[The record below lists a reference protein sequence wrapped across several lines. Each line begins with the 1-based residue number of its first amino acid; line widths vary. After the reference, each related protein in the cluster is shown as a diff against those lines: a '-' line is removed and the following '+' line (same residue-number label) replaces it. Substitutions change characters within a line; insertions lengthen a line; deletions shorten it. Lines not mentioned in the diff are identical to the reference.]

1 MAANSVVLILGAG
14 PRVGASVAASFAKNS
29 YKVAIASRSGTG
41 GKTPE
46 GFLSLKADLAKPE
59 CIPDLFDA
67 VKKEFSASPNIVV
80 YNGATLTPP
89 PKEDSLLSVPYEA
102 LASDLNTNTVSP
114 YVAAQEAIKG
124 WQTLPKEAKKT
135 FIYTGNKSNVH
146 LMPIPITMTLGVG
159 KSASAYWIGLA
170 DTMYSAQ
177 GYRFFYAD
185 QRNEDGSPA
194 GFGLDGP
201 AHGEFYTLLAEGGE
215 VPWHATFVKGQGYVD
230 FK

>member
-14 PRVGASVAASFAKNS
+14 PRVGTSVATAFARDS
-29 YKVAIASRSGTG
+29 YKVAIASRSSTG

-46 GFLSLKADLAKPE
+46 GFLSLKADLAEPE
-59 CIPDLFDA
+59 SIPGLFDA
-67 VKKEFSASPNIVV
+67 VKKEFNTAPNVVV
-80 YNGATLTPP
+80 YNGAALTPP
-89 PKEDSLLSVPYEA
+89 PKEDSLLSVPSEA
-102 LASDLNTNTVSP
+102 LASDLSTNTISP
-114 YVAAQEAIKG
+114 YVAAQQAIKG
-124 WQTLPKEAKKT
+124 WQTLPKEVKKT
-135 FIYTGNKSNVH
+135 FIYTGNKSNVS

-201 AHGEFYTLLAEGGE
+201 AHGDFYTRLAKDGN
-215 VPWHATFVKGQGYVD
+215 VPWHATFVKGQGYVA

>member
-14 PRVGASVAASFAKNS
+14 PRVGTSVATAFASAS
-29 YKVAIASRSGTG
+29 YKV
-41 GKTPE
+41 
-46 GFLSLKADLAKPE
+46 DLAEPE
-59 CIPDLFDA
+59 SIPGLFDA
-67 VKKEFSASPNIVV
+67 VEREFNTAPNVVV
-80 YNGATLTPP
+80 YNGAALTPP
-89 PKEDSLLSVPYEA
+89 PKEDSLLSVPHEA

-124 WQTLPKEAKKT
+124 WETLPKEVNKT
-135 FIYTGNKSNVH
+135 FIYTGNKSNVS
-146 LMPIPITMTLGVG
+146 LMPMPITMTLGVG

-170 DTMYSAQ
+170 DTMYSTK

-201 AHGEFYTLLAEGGE
+201 AHGDFYTQLTKDGN
-215 VPWHATFVKGQGYVD
+215 VPWHATFVKGKGYVE